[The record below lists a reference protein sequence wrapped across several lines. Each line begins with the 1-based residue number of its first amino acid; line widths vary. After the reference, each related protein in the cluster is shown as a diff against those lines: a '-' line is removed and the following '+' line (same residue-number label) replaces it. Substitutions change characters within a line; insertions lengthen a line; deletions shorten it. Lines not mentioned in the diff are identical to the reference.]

1 MRQFTRNWALSRRLS
16 TIRTTRMNMSSI
28 LRIDSIDAKKMNTI
42 VVEKATSKM
51 NTSNLLNTNEMKID
65 FEIDHLVFR
74 VHAAKTALYVTK
86 KNVDSVITLKKSA
99 MIRKRDFLN
108 VFQSTTMIVHW
119 ISILFITR
127 AMRTRMITTRMR
139 WITSSTSSLLLSLSA
154 LKKMIHS
161 N

>member
-1 MRQFTRNWALSRRLS
+1 
-16 TIRTTRMNMSSI
+16 MSSI

-108 VFQSTTMIVHW
+108 VFQSTTMIVH
-119 ISILFITR
+119 
-127 AMRTRMITTRMR
+127 
-139 WITSSTSSLLLSLSA
+139 
-154 LKKMIHS
+154 
-161 N
+161 

>member
-1 MRQFTRNWALSRRLS
+1 
-16 TIRTTRMNMSSI
+16 
-28 LRIDSIDAKKMNTI
+28 
-42 VVEKATSKM
+42 
-51 NTSNLLNTNEMKID
+51 
-65 FEIDHLVFR
+65 
-74 VHAAKTALYVTK
+74 
-86 KNVDSVITLKKSA
+86 